1 MAKIYVFFNKK
12 KEIAKKCRILYI
24 GSDFFMSRIN
34 SDMLTKIKES
44 VNIVDVISEYISLT
58 PRGKNYFGICPFH
71 DDNNPSM
78 SVSQEKGIYKCFS
91 CGATGN
97 VFKFV
102 QDFEK
107 ISFKEAVAIV
117 AKKAGIEIDIGTIKK
132 SQTYPKLHEIYNLS
146 LKFYTNNINTKE
158 GKEAKEYLKKR
169 SIDDKLIKEFQIGL
183 SLSNKLSDIL
193 NKKYEKSD
201 ILKTGLVYETNYGY
215 NDLYHD
221 RIMFPL
227 YDLNGNVVAY
237 SGRKYHQKDL
247 DNNELPKYINTK
259 ETEIFKK
266 GELLYN
272 YHNAKN
278 IARQKNQIIVMEG
291 FMDVIR
297 AHSIDIK
304 NTIAT
309 MGTAVTSYQANLIKK
324 MAKEIILCFDGD
336 EAGNKATLACGDELI
351 KLGISPKVIR
361 LEENLDPDEY
371 ILKKGEKAFKLK
383 IENAT
388 SFVSF
393 KLANIKNK
401 YKLSDPDEL
410 ANYINEIINE
420 LNKIDDDILKNI
432 LIKQIVKDV
441 DIDESLINNKLNVAK
456 NPQKRIRRENTKK
469 QNRYEIAQ
477 RNLLY
482 HMLEHKEVIKMY
494 NNKVTFM
501 PKKEYRILAREISL
515 FLKDNGYIN
524 ISDLIDYIEGDEEIS
539 NTINEVQKANLKQS
553 YTNEEIADYI
563 KVIKEYNIKTETKRL
578 KEEIMEEIDPTK
590 KAIIAQK
597 IIDLKKG
604 V

>member
-1 MAKIYVFFNKK
+1 
-12 KEIAKKCRILYI
+12 
-24 GSDFFMSRIN
+24 MSRIN

-553 YTNEEIADYI
+553 YTNDEIADYI

>member
-1 MAKIYVFFNKK
+1 
-12 KEIAKKCRILYI
+12 
-24 GSDFFMSRIN
+24 MSRIN